1 VVKKAF
7 FGRALILTKMDRDDL
22 PKLVNSDIIGPYF
35 MFSQRF
41 LGNEVISTNAKIGVC
56 FLTSEFWKFK

>member
-22 PKLVNSDIIGPYF
+22 PKLVNFDIIGPCF

-56 FLTSEFWKFK
+56 F